1 MLRAPR
7 IWAAGRCALRI
18 RTLQQG
24 ASICVGWW
32 LPNMLRTLLDVAYM
46 CKRRKRVPENH
57 DSFPAQRAEGGG
69 VRGWGNAV
77 HLPIRDVHQTG
88 IY

>member
-7 IWAAGRCALRI
+7 IWAAGRCAFRI
-18 RTLQQG
+18 RTLQKG

-46 CKRRKRVPENH
+46 CMRRKRVPENY
-57 DSFPAQRAEGGG
+57 DSFPAQS
-69 VRGWGNAV
+69 
-77 HLPIRDVHQTG
+77 
-88 IY
+88 